1 MVTKKFLKA
10 KFDCTKNLDLCRIH
24 SIFRFL
30 VYLTCVAHFFSTL
43 LSIGAD
49 FISAGVKLATY
60 ILCLC
65 LIWSCKKAG
74 RVTSSVQWLFWFFL
88 VICQG
93 FTFGSVVNHD
103 LSAVHVLSSRFS
115 GFYLDFIKILSW
127 FYPDFIL
134 IFEKILIKLGKTLYP
149 DFSIEL
155 SKFYPDK
162 ITIKSRQ
169 NLDKRTWTRLY
180 SWSIMEQAK

>member
-1 MVTKKFLKA
+1 MCLTTWARRLRG
-10 KFDCTKNLDLCRIH
+10 TP
-24 SIFRFL
+24 RFWL
-30 VYLTCVAHFFSTL
+30 FSTGRL
-43 LSIGAD
+43 LLALPNLKTILRPCVTHLFFTLLTIGAD

-115 GFYLDFIKILSW
+115 GFYLDF
-127 FYPDFIL
+127 
-134 IFEKILIKLGKTLYP
+134 T
-149 DFSIEL
+149 
-155 SKFYPDK
+155 
-162 ITIKSRQ
+162 
-169 NLDKRTWTRLY
+169 
-180 SWSIMEQAK
+180 

>member
-1 MVTKKFLKA
+1 MTLRNFFVVTKKFLKA

-115 GFYLDFIKILSW
+115 GFYLDF
-127 FYPDFIL
+127 
-134 IFEKILIKLGKTLYP
+134 T
-149 DFSIEL
+149 
-155 SKFYPDK
+155 
-162 ITIKSRQ
+162 
-169 NLDKRTWTRLY
+169 
-180 SWSIMEQAK
+180 

>member
-10 KFDCTKNLDLCRIH
+10 KFDCTKNLDLAFVGFIPFF
-24 SIFRFL
+24 IFRFL
-30 VYLTCVAHFFSTL
+30 VYLTCGAQFFSTL
-43 LSIGAD
+43 LTIGAD

-74 RVTSSVQWLFWFFL
+74 RVTSPVQWLFWFFL

-115 GFYLDFIKILSW
+115 GFYLDFILVLST
-127 FYPDFIL
+127 FYPNF
-134 IFEKILIKLGKTLYP
+134 
-149 DFSIEL
+149 
-155 SKFYPDK
+155 
-162 ITIKSRQ
+162 
-169 NLDKRTWTRLY
+169 
-180 SWSIMEQAK
+180 